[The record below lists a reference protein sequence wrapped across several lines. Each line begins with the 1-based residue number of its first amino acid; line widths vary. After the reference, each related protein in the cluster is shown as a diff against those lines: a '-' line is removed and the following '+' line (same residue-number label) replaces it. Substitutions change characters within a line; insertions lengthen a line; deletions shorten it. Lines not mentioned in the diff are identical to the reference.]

1 VAIKARGNQIGMI
14 TDLKTSCLAAGR
26 SDLAYQL
33 VTELQKALDS
43 LKHEVEPD
51 AKVIAD
57 IRQQVNP
64 RAVAQVQERIAD
76 FGVAYSPGCGRKR
89 PHRKTL

>member
-1 VAIKARGNQIGMI
+1 MKLRKAKSPWWNLEHVAIKARGNQIGMI

-51 AKVIAD
+51 PKIIAD

-64 RAVAQVQERIAD
+64 GAVAQVQE
-76 FGVAYSPGCGRKR
+76 
-89 PHRKTL
+89 